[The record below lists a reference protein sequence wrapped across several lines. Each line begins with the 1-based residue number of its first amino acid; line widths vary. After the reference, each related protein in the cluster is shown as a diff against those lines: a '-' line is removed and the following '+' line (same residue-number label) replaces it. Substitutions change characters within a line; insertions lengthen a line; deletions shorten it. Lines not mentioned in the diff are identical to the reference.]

1 MNVKVRKS
9 AGNEWGMLETY
20 KIYSYGD
27 CVRIRLTTIVTPDG
41 RFAEPF
47 VFRGDEFIPA
57 SQIDGEM
64 GLEKYT
70 KAKKP
75 FYVKL
80 QDGFIVYMDAGYSFS
95 TGEFLPEKS
104 HSSIMKVVSRS
115 LSTSDGSLGL
125 SQVLEMPEQVVKLMV
140 ELSKELVG
148 YGADR
153 LEFMKSR
160 FTDHEEVEE

>member
-1 MNVKVRKS
+1 
-9 AGNEWGMLETY
+9 
-20 KIYSYGD
+20 
-27 CVRIRLTTIVTPDG
+27 
-41 RFAEPF
+41 
-47 VFRGDEFIPA
+47 
-57 SQIDGEM
+57 
-64 GLEKYT
+64 
-70 KAKKP
+70 
-75 FYVKL
+75 
-80 QDGFIVYMDAGYSFS
+80 MDAGYSFS

-104 HSSIMKVVSRS
+104 NSSIMRVVSRS

>member
-1 MNVKVRKS
+1 
-9 AGNEWGMLETY
+9 
-20 KIYSYGD
+20 
-27 CVRIRLTTIVTPDG
+27 
-41 RFAEPF
+41 
-47 VFRGDEFIPA
+47 
-57 SQIDGEM
+57 
-64 GLEKYT
+64 
-70 KAKKP
+70 
-75 FYVKL
+75 
-80 QDGFIVYMDAGYSFS
+80 MDAGYSFA

-104 HSSIMKVVSRS
+104 NSSIMRVVSRS

-125 SQVLEMPEQVVKLMV
+125 SQVLEMPDQVVKLMV